1 MVVGTIVLAAVAAGL
16 YLLHPLLVVL
26 PILVEIWLIAF
37 FRDPERPVSQEA
49 GVYVSPADGMVS
61 DIGEMEECDVLGEPA
76 VRIGIFLSVFNVHV
90 KRMPC
95 AGKVASVVYRKGKF
109 INALSHNECSVKNEA
124 NTVVLVN
131 EAGKPVAGVR
141 QLVGLIARR
150 IVCVV
155 KVGDQVNRGERYG
168 MIKFGSRTELYIP
181 RRLHPQVKVQ
191 VGQKVCGAR
200 DILAVVTPEN

>member
-90 KRMPC
+90 NRMPC